1 MVFRPHIHAAPGL
14 GLDASGSF
22 CMGLADAV
30 PGSAACLAGACRAYC
45 VEQSAASGVEA
56 WGGILGGC
64 GLGNDAL
71 RAAVFRRAGGSPEW
85 CSMGWSC
92 QHAGFC
98 LGWRVVADCG
108 TAGMALAEWLC
119 QPFSSRVG
127 YTCGRTDAGYRVA
140 VGFVDGPD
148 LHAIAVV
155 PLRAAIG
162 RLPWVAAEEVSAK
175 PPGRQPEP
183 GVQVGESNLALGSS
197 DARRSR
203 LLGNVSSPCSM
214 SIGSRQYKA
223 RGLQTISILRG
234 SVVWCRQ
241 VHIRTGV

>member
-1 MVFRPHIHAAPGL
+1 MGLVGGPHCLAMCAAPCHAVIQGHAQAVRLPAAVHRSLLSFNWSAFQFHVGRLSGYGVLGAVSALAMEQGAWFSDRTSMLHPVWVLMHLAVFAWGL
-14 GLDASGSF
+14 LMLFQGQQPAWLER
-22 CMGLADAV
+22 
-30 PGSAACLAGACRAYC
+30 AGRT
-45 VEQSAASGVEA
+45 A
-56 WGGILGGC
+56 WSKVQPVVSKRGGGILGGR

-71 RAAVFRRAGGSPEW
+71 RTAVFCRAGGSPEW

-148 LHAIAVV
+148 LHAIVVV
-155 PLRAAIG
+155 PLRAA
-162 RLPWVAAEEVSAK
+162 K
-175 PPGRQPEP
+175 
-183 GVQVGESNLALGSS
+183 GSF
-197 DARRSR
+197 AW
-203 LLGNVSSPCSM
+203 GGC
-214 SIGSRQYKA
+214 
-223 RGLQTISILRG
+223 
-234 SVVWCRQ
+234 
-241 VHIRTGV
+241 